1 MYDPFA
7 DLKTKFAESKEI
19 ADLSKNFVMVNL
31 EVSSSRNI
39 WCWNLSQADNGFVGN
54 KLRSKSSFIRE
65 LSATMQ
71 FESCWR
77 MSSIQFPLNCEQK
90 NRLLFLT
97 VAVFRLWGRSY
108 LKKKLAVFGAIA
120 YKSDRQIDVATEPH
134 MGSTASLYSTTQR
147 DHHFLIGWATGKS
160 PLQ

>member
-1 MYDPFA
+1 MYDRSA
-7 DLKTKFAESKEI
+7 DLKAKFAESKEI

-31 EVSSSRNI
+31 EVSSARNI

-71 FESCWR
+71 VVEGCLQFNFLWTV
-77 MSSIQFPLNCEQK
+77 SSRTGFFFSQ
-90 NRLLFLT
+90 LLFFDEGVDHT
-97 VAVFRLWGRSY
+97 W
-108 LKKKLAVFGAIA
+108 KKLAVFGAIA

-147 DHHFLIGWATGKS
+147 DN
-160 PLQ
+160 